1 MHMSV
6 LAFMYA
12 YAPLVYLVSSQVKSA
27 GIRVTDHCEL
37 PCRSWELSPCLLG
50 KHPVLLTTEP
60 SLQPR

>member
-37 PCRSWELSPCLLG
+37 PCGFWKSNS
-50 KHPVLLTTEP
+50 V
-60 SLQPR
+60 SLQPLGTNFYQQ